1 MLRLSKDE
9 WERAEQLAAAH
20 KRGERRERYHTW
32 RRFYA
37 VPTSIA
43 VALGAI
49 GLGCWWVVKH
59 VARAVAGGVPTG
71 SPGGYWFFFGAA
83 LVLTVAA
90 MSLKPTTFSLAA
102 GRAVALAAMWLG
114 LIGYGLASL
123 I

>member
-1 MLRLSKDE
+1 MLRLSKEE
-9 WERAEQLAAAH
+9 WQRAEQLAAAH

-43 VALGAI
+43 VVLGAI

-59 VARAVAGGVPTG
+59 VARAVTNGMPTG
-71 SPGGYWFFFGAA
+71 SLGGYWLFFGAA
-83 LVLTVAA
+83 LVLTVVA

-102 GRAVALAAMWLG
+102 GRAVVLAAMWLG